1 MTAVTAVQVKQN
13 SSLVLL
19 SVTDSEREEFV
30 YDLANHFL
38 TNVSR
43 PGIFAMAIDRI
54 SDMLLKKS
62 DEELLAIAPSCLI
75 TVPKKVKKLRNKA
88 KPTGF

>member
-1 MTAVTAVQVKQN
+1 M
-13 SSLVLL
+13 
-19 SVTDSEREEFV
+19 TDSEREEFT

-38 TNVSR
+38 TNVSK

-54 SDMLLKKS
+54 CEILLKKS
-62 DEELLAIAPSCLI
+62 DEELIAIAPSCLVN
-75 TVPKKVKKLRNKA
+75 VPQKKKDKRNKA